1 MFQFWQMAKKIF
13 SFGAKI
19 QIHVSVLTKDKNIEF
34 WHENSIISYN
44 IDKWQKYTM
53 FVLNF
58 GAKIQMF
65 ISILSI
71 RILTNDKNM
80 EFLYSI
86 LARKFKYLIPIWS
99 IRILTNDK
107 NMEFL

>member
-1 MFQFWQMAKKIF
+1 MTNDKKIL

-34 WHENSIISYN
+34 WRENSIICYN

-86 LARKFKYLIPIWS
+86 LAQKFKYLFQFY
-99 IRILTNDK
+99 IL
-107 NMEFL
+107 EF